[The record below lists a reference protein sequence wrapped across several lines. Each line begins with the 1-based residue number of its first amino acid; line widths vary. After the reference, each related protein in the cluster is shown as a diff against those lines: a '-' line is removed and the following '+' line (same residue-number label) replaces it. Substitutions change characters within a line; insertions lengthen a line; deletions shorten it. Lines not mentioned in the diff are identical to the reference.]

1 MRKRAE
7 RFEDLEVWQY
17 AHELV
22 LETYKITRDFPGEE
36 KFGLTTQM
44 RRAGVSIAANIAEG
58 FKKRGIKD
66 KTNFYKYCTRFLGG
80 AQVLFDLIA
89 GSRLSECTYGCNG

>member
-17 AHELV
+17 AHKLV

-36 KFGLTTQM
+36 KFGLTSQM
-44 RRAGVSIAANIAEG
+44 RRAGVSIAA
-58 FKKRGIKD
+58 KH
-66 KTNFYKYCTRFLGG
+66 C
-80 AQVLFDLIA
+80 
-89 GSRLSECTYGCNG
+89 